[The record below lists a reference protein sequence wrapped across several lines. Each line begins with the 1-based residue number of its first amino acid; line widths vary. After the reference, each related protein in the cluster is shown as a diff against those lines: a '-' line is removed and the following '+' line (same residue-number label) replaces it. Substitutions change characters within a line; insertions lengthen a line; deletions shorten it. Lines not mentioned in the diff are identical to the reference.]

1 MVRGVLL
8 RGDFGGLR
16 LALDGAGDGFLGGA
30 IVEVLDLLVVL
41 GFPVNEHADG
51 DIEIVGLVGGDYAF
65 GDGISHGL
73 GDGVLCRAEHL
84 HRLARIL
91 DGDLVVKDRR
101 GFAEKVRRNHRKQG
115 GEAVL
120 VVGQRI
126 AERRL
131 DGAAAR
137 TEKQIDMGDF
147 VAVTDKRLADTNSTD
162 LGHEP
167 PPRWANTNE
176 ISRALAEIPQV
187 APLSAAPFK
196 ERGGVNISRGRN
208 RGQVDYCRAALD
220 SGLNLPDRGARR
232 TASPRSDRLT
242 CRG

>member
-8 RGDFGGLR
+8 RGDFGRLR
-16 LALDGAGDGFLGGA
+16 LALDGAGEGFLGGA

-51 DIEIVGLVGGDYAF
+51 DKEIVGLVGGDHAF
-65 GDGISHGL
+65 GDGIGHSL
-73 GDGVLCRAEHL
+73 GDGILGRAEHL

-91 DGDLVVKDRR
+91 DGDLVVEDRR
-101 GFAEKVRRNHRKQG
+101 GLAQKVRRNHRKQG

-120 VVGQRI
+120 VVGQGI

-137 TEKQIDMGDF
+137 TEKQIDMSDF

-167 PPRWANTNE
+167 PPRWANTIE
-176 ISRALAEIPQV
+176 INLAGAGRNAAVET
-187 APLSAAPFK
+187 PLSATPREACGRREHKPGA
-196 ERGGVNISRGRN
+196 EPWASR
-208 RGQVDYCRAALD
+208 L
-220 SGLNLPDRGARR
+220 LPRR
-232 TASPRSDRLT
+232 LGFRP
-242 CRG
+242 

>member
-30 IVEVLDLLVVL
+30 VVEVLDLLVVL
-41 GFPVNEHADG
+41 GFPVNEHAYG
-51 DIEIVGLVGGDYAF
+51 DIKIVGLVGGDHAF

-73 GDGVLCRAEHL
+73 GDGVLCRPEHL

-101 GFAEKVRRNHRKQG
+101 GFAEKVRRNNRKQG

-120 VVGQRI
+120 VVGQGI

-131 DGAAAR
+131 DGAATR

-147 VAVTDKRLADTNSTD
+147 VAVTDKRLADTNATD

-176 ISRALAEIPQV
+176 INLAGAGGNAAVET
-187 APLSAAPFK
+187 PLSATLK
-196 ERGGVNISRGRN
+196 RN
-208 RGQVDYCRAALD
+208 AA
-220 SGLNLPDRGARR
+220 A
-232 TASPRSDRLT
+232 
-242 CRG
+242 